1 MYCGESTVS
10 NDILNEVLRG
20 GEILKIRGLW
30 RNHANETETHF
41 SSKEPVHHRVRLD
54 RNSVDKQHIQPHQQY
69 AEQRIVVAQESP
81 VIVKTPHSIIPN
93 QTPTINV
100 KKDIA
105 IDPGDQNRPPMQS
118 HNFDISQQ
126 ITVATK
132 KAHQSPSQGKH
143 QHHEMRK
150 ENIAVKHYTTT
161 KTLSHREIR
170 PQHLAENHKR
180 IENEIPPEALNFL
193 KVKDEPVEWND
204 FSHEIEIEKTEMDIP
219 VKPESVYPEEDS
231 DEEQGVADEPNYS
244 PLTCELCSETFTL
257 PADWVRHIESHADT
271 PPSIPKKRKRME
283 DVSYCF

>member
-30 RNHANETETHF
+30 RNHENEPHYTN
-41 SSKEPVHHRVRLD
+41 KEPVHHKP
-54 RNSVDKQHIQPHQQY
+54 RNSVDKQHMPH

-81 VIVKTPHSIIPN
+81 VIVKTPHSLVQN

-118 HNFDISQQ
+118 HNFDHVSTP
-126 ITVATK
+126 ITAAAK
-132 KAHQSPSQGKH
+132 KAHHSPIQGKH

-150 ENIAVKHYTTT
+150 ENIAVKHFTST
-161 KTLSHREIR
+161 KALR

-180 IENEIPPEALNFL
+180 VMEAEIPTEAMNFL
-193 KVKDEPVEWND
+193 KVKDEPIEWQD
-204 FSHEIEIEKTEMDIP
+204 FSHEVEIEKTEMDIP
-219 VKPESVYPEEDS
+219 VKPESVFTGDDS
-231 DEEQGVADEPNYS
+231 DDEPAMDDVNYS
-244 PLTCELCSETFTL
+244 PLTCELCSETFTV
-257 PADWVRHIESHADT
+257 PADWVRHIESHVES
-271 PPSIPKKRKRME
+271 PPNIPKKRKRLE
-283 DVSYCF
+283 DVSTEAAEVFEKQKI